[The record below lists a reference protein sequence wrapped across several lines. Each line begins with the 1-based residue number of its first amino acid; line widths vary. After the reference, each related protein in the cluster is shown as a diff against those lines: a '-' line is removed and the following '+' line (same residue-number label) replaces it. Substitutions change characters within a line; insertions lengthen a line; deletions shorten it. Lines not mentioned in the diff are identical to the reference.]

1 MSNFKIL
8 ILSLCL
14 CITSCF
20 PLNSPNTVEDV
31 AELQTIVHDSCEYL
45 KFRTYQ
51 GYYILTHKGNCTFCT
66 QRSLHLESDAA
77 LTTHAI
83 WLEVTK
89 EDRNKGVF
97 TIPFIRPSA
106 TYQVSQDGKNWKE
119 YKPKSID
126 HE

>member
-8 ILSLCL
+8 ILALCL
-14 CITSCF
+14 CLVSCF
-20 PLNSPNTVEDV
+20 PMDSPNTVD
-31 AELQTIVHDSCEYL
+31 ELQTIIHDSCEYL
-45 KFRTYQ
+45 TYE
-51 GYYILTHKGNCTFCT
+51 GSYALTHKGNCTFCT